1 MALRA
6 FARRT
11 PAGPTAANPQ
21 TYYVGSVK
29 NEFQALAAAAAK
41 ARSPSVERRV
51 DGISSVNVSADRR

>member
-11 PAGPTAANPQ
+11 PAGPTTANPQ
-21 TYYVGSVK
+21 TYYEGSVK

-41 ARSPSVERRV
+41 ERRV

>member
-1 MALRA
+1 VALRA

-11 PAGPTAANPQ
+11 PAGPTTANPQ
-21 TYYVGSVK
+21 TYYEGSVK

-41 ARSPSVERRV
+41 ERRV